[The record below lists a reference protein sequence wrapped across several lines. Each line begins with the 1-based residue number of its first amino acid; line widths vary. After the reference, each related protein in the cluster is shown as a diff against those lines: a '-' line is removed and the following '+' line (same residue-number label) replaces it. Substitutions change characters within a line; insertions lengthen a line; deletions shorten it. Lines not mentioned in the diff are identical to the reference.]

1 MYFARMNFTRLILV
15 VLCSG
20 WYGAAAN
27 GSAAANGMEHA
38 DVGAL
43 AYQAEFHARFVPGE
57 GIAKARIAI
66 RQDAGQ
72 LVRLNLAAPPARYL
86 GFAADGP
93 LERVGDRVIWEVPT
107 DGGVLNYDVVIDHH
121 RDQHA
126 QPADASPRMDA
137 RMTTHS
143 ALLRLG
149 DLFPPARARSRVGA
163 TSKSTLRLSGP
174 RSAEQSSGKKWSFE
188 SRYGAVRDSIPIDD
202 SQRRFDRPTGWLVA
216 GEIGVRREIIANRRI
231 AIAGPAGK
239 GIRRIDTLAFLRWTL
254 PALIDVFPE
263 FPPRLLIA
271 VATGDMWRGGLSG
284 PSSLYLH
291 ANRPL
296 ISENGTSTVLHE
308 LVHVATSAQLDET
321 ADWIVEGLAEYYAL
335 EILRRSDG
343 LSERRFQ
350 QSIETLRSWA
360 ETQDGRLREPSRG
373 ADTARAVLVFYALA
387 TELNARATS
396 LDAIVAGLLASPA
409 SQPLD
414 LAQLRVTV
422 AAELGTPSKVL
433 AGVEEVQ

>member
-1 MYFARMNFTRLILV
+1 MNLSRMNFTRLLLV
-15 VLCSG
+15 ALCGG
-20 WYGAAAN
+20 WYGAAAED
-27 GSAAANGMEHA
+27 MERTDLGTSSYEA
-38 DVGAL
+38 G
-43 AYQAEFHARFVPGE
+43 FHARFVPGE
-57 GIAKARIAI
+57 GIAKARITI

-72 LVRLNLAAPPARYL
+72 LVRLNLAAPPASYL
-86 GFAADGP
+86 DFAAGGP
-93 LERVGDRVIWEVPT
+93 LERIGDRVIWEVPT
-107 DGGVLNYDVVIDHH
+107 DGGVLSYGVVIDHH
-121 RDQHA
+121 RDRHA
-126 QPADASPRMDA
+126 QSAAASPRMDA
-137 RMTTHS
+137 RMTPHW

-163 TSKSTLRLSGP
+163 TSNSTLSLSG
-174 RSAEQSSGKKWSFE
+174 SGSSGKKWSFE

-202 SQRRFDRPTGWLVA
+202 SERRFDRPTGWLVA
-216 GEIGVRREIIANRRI
+216 GDIGVRRGIIANRRI
-231 AIAGPAGK
+231 AIAGPAGE

-254 PALIDVFPE
+254 PALIEVFPE
-263 FPPRLLIA
+263 FPQRLLIA
-271 VATGDMWRGGLSG
+271 IATSDMWRGGLSG

-291 ANRPL
+291 ENRPL

-308 LVHVATSAQLDET
+308 LVHVATSTRFVET

-350 QSIETLRSWA
+350 QSIDTLRTWA

-387 TELNARATS
+387 TELSARGTS
-396 LDAIVAGLLASPA
+396 LDAIIAGLLANPA

-414 LAQLRVTV
+414 LAQLQAIV
-422 AAELGTPSKVL
+422 AAELGAASKAL
-433 AGVEEVQ
+433 AAVEEVK